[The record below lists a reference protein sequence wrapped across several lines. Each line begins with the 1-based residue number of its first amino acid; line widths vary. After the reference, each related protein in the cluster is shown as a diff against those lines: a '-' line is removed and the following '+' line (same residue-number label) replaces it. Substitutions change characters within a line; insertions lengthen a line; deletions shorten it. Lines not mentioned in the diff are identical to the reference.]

1 MLVTAPRPRNIRATR
16 ITAAATESTASTT
29 VTGVTSGPPSG
40 AGAWPC
46 PGLAAETALL
56 AIVTSVLLPAP
67 RGERGSLRR
76 RGASLGLVLVGLD
89 VTLGHP
95 GQPAEED
102 DGRDQAV
109 IDRVLHRLGLRRE
122 RPVGQRRI
130 AELVERDAGQH
141 HHLRA
146 AEFLLTVDVVDI
158 ARGDARIALVRA
170 AELAAREGGRLAGLQ
185 GLAARDLGLDVRDL
199 AEQRRTGRADLGTRR
214 IVALGPAVVAQL
226 ALDDLRQ
233 RAVVLEARHAERA
246 RGDAVAAAD
255 AGVLVVAHDAGAL
268 VLLHRVDRARRHA
281 RRVDAVHAR
290 LLDERVAVGLAVLL
304 RSRTAG
310 IRLDHRD
317 RLARDVE
324 RRVPEMLLGAELGL
338 GVVGGAAGA
347 DARLAAYAQRR
358 VEQQPDRVGRQR
370 AVAARRNRRRRGDAG
385 RGGRGA
391 GALQEMAPVHGLP
404 ALVLG
409 RRGRLGGGLAQVP
422 GQHRGRARGR
432 ARDRRQRRGGG
443 EAGLALLLDHPGGR
457 RRRRLRLQRRERV
470 DRLGEADAGLGAA
483 DAGVPA
489 GHRPD

>member
-158 ARGDARIALVRA
+158 ARSQ
-170 AELAAREGGRLAGLQ
+170 AGK
-185 GLAARDLGLDVRDL
+185 G
-199 AEQRRTGRADLGTRR
+199 
-214 IVALGPAVVAQL
+214 
-226 ALDDLRQ
+226 
-233 RAVVLEARHAERA
+233 
-246 RGDAVAAAD
+246 
-255 AGVLVVAHDAGAL
+255 
-268 VLLHRVDRARRHA
+268 
-281 RRVDAVHAR
+281 
-290 LLDERVAVGLAVLL
+290 
-304 RSRTAG
+304 S
-310 IRLDHRD
+310 
-317 RLARDVE
+317 
-324 RRVPEMLLGAELGL
+324 
-338 GVVGGAAGA
+338 
-347 DARLAAYAQRR
+347 
-358 VEQQPDRVGRQR
+358 VGRQKKND
-370 AVAARRNRRRRGDAG
+370 RRKERGEGVPPVVGQNLGRWPQLNGACRRR
-385 RGGRGA
+385 
-391 GALQEMAPVHGLP
+391 PVP
-404 ALVLG
+404 T
-409 RRGRLGGGLAQVP
+409 
-422 GQHRGRARGR
+422 
-432 ARDRRQRRGGG
+432 
-443 EAGLALLLDHPGGR
+443 EAF
-457 RRRRLRLQRRERV
+457 RREV
-470 DRLGEADAGLGAA
+470 
-483 DAGVPA
+483 
-489 GHRPD
+489 